1 MVNSHG
7 YDIFNQK
14 RWEGF
19 IANGFKHYSGARKQR
34 EQGGV
39 SEWIS
44 SASEQANKLMDK
56 QSSSLLTSQFMV
68 VLNHDVVW
76 GF

>member
-39 SEWIS
+39 SEWMS
-44 SASEQANKLMDK
+44 SASEQANKLMD
-56 QSSSLLTSQFMV
+56 
-68 VLNHDVVW
+68 
-76 GF
+76 